1 MYKYVIKRLLLTI
14 PILLGVIVL
23 VFLLINIVPG
33 DPATQ
38 MLGDSASPEAIDALN
53 AKLGYDKPLMLRLT
67 LYRRDILLRF
77 DFGTSWQSGKPVMKE
92 ILPNFKYTLQF
103 AVLGTILYVLLGI
116 PLGILSA
123 IKQYSAADNI
133 LRVSAMLISAMPS
146 FWMALLFIYLFSMK
160 LGWLP
165 SFGVESWQGYI
176 LPVVVFG
183 LSGSG
188 GLLRTT
194 RTIMLE
200 AIRQDYV
207 RTARA
212 KGISERR
219 VIWHHAF
226 RNVTLPL
233 INTVGIGFGALLGG
247 TVLLENV
254 FSLPGL
260 GSLALRALN
269 GKDVPMV
276 MATTVF
282 LSAIFCLIVLV
293 VDVISAYA
301 DPRVKAKYASA

>member
-1 MYKYVIKRLLLTI
+1 MHKYVTKRLLLTI
-14 PILLGVIVL
+14 PILLGVTIL

-33 DPATQ
+33 NPATEI
-38 MLGDSASPEAIDALN
+38 LGENASPEAIAALN
-53 AKLGYDKPLMLRLT
+53 AKLGYDKPLLQRLVIY
-67 LYRRDILLRF
+67 LKDIIFHF
-77 DFGTSWQSGKPVMKE
+77 DFGASWQSGKPVMKE
-92 ILPNFKYTLQF
+92 VLPNFKYTFQF
-103 AVLGTILYVLLGI
+103 AILGTILYVLLGI
-116 PLGILSA
+116 PLGIFSA
-123 IKQYSAADNI
+123 IKQYSPADNI
-133 LRVSAMLISAMPS
+133 LRVSAMLISAMPG
-146 FWMALLFIYLFSMK
+146 FWMALLLIFLFSLK

-165 SFGVESWQGYI
+165 SFGVETWTGYV
-176 LPVVVFG
+176 LPVFVFG

-207 RTARA
+207 RTARS

-260 GSLALRALN
+260 GSLALRAVN
-269 GKDVPMV
+269 GKDVPLV
-276 MATTVF
+276 MATTIF
-282 LSAIFCLIVLV
+282 LSAIFCLIVLI
-293 VDVISAYA
+293 VDIISAYA
-301 DPRVKAKYASA
+301 DPRVKAKYTSI

>member
-14 PILLGVIVL
+14 PILLGVIIL

-33 DPATQ
+33 SPAAA
-38 MLGDSASPEAIDALN
+38 MLGDSASPEEIAALN
-53 AKLGYDKPLMLRLT
+53 ARLGYDKPMLERLVIY
-67 LYRRDILLRF
+67 LRDIILHF
-77 DFGTSWQSGKPVMKE
+77 DFGTSWQSGRAVMDE
-92 ILPNFKYTLQF
+92 ILPNFKYTFQF
-103 AVLGTILYVLLGI
+103 ALLGTMLYVLLGV

-123 IKQYSAADNI
+123 IKQYSVADNI
-133 LRVSAMLISAMPS
+133 LRVLAMLISAMPS
-146 FWMALLFIYLFSMK
+146 FWMALLFIFLFSLK

-165 SFGVESWQGYI
+165 SFGVETWQGYI
-176 LPVVVFG
+176 LPVLVFG

-219 VIWHHAF
+219 VIWRHAF

-269 GKDVPMV
+269 GKDVPLV
-276 MATTVF
+276 MATTIF
-282 LSAIFCLIVLV
+282 LSAIFCLIVLL
-293 VDVISAYA
+293 VDIISAYA
-301 DPRVKAKYASA
+301 DPRVKAKYTSS

>member
-33 DPATQ
+33 NPATEI
-38 MLGDSASPEAIDALN
+38 LGDNASPEAIAALN
-53 AKLGYDKPLMLRLT
+53 AKLGYDKPLLQRL
-67 LYRRDILLRF
+67 LAYLSDILFHF
-77 DFGTSWQSGKPVMKE
+77 DFGTSWQSSKPVMKE

-103 AVLGTILYVLLGI
+103 AILGTILYVLLGV

-123 IKQYSAADNI
+123 IKQYSASDNI

-146 FWMALLFIYLFSMK
+146 FWMALLFIYLFALK

-165 SFGVESWQGYI
+165 PFGVETWQGYV
-176 LPVVVFG
+176 LPVAVFG

-212 KGISERR
+212 KGIPERR
-219 VIWHHAF
+219 VIWRHAF

-247 TVLLENV
+247 TVLLENI

-276 MATTVF
+276 MASTIF

-293 VDVISAYA
+293 VDIISAYA
-301 DPRVKAKYASA
+301 DPRVKAKYTSD